1 MRLLRPVLLTLGVGL
16 LVALVVRN
24 DPAAVLAS
32 LGRLS
37 WRFVVILLFPVSL
50 VSLFDAL
57 GWRYAFRRD
66 RVPFVTLVRTRLV
79 GEAFNLVTP
88 TAALGGEVVKAW
100 LLRDRVPLA
109 HSVPSVIIAK
119 TTITLAQGI
128 FLLLGIVL
136 ATFQLGRSPLLL
148 GMQWLLGLE
157 VLALAIFIVVQG
169 RGMVGWSARLLAR
182 LGLPQVGAGT
192 TAARVDRA
200 LRDFYLR
207 APGRLALSIA
217 FHLVAWLLGA
227 VEAYLIL
234 AFLGIPVSLATAT
247 VIEAF
252 GTGIRFATF
261 LVPASIGVQEGGFV
275 VTFVALGLSAADGVT
290 FGLVRRLRELVW
302 IAFGLALFARER
314 REPVVAPPSTV
325 D

>member
-1 MRLLRPVLLTLGVGL
+1 VRLLRPVLLTLGVGL

-109 HSVPSVIIAK
+109 QSVPSVIIAK

-169 RGMVGWSARLLAR
+169 RGMVGWSARL
-182 LGLPQVGAGT
+182 P
-192 TAARVDRA
+192 
-200 LRDFYLR
+200 
-207 APGRLALSIA
+207 APTWGSPRSA
-217 FHLVAWLLGA
+217 
-227 VEAYLIL
+227 
-234 AFLGIPVSLATAT
+234 
-247 VIEAF
+247 
-252 GTGIRFATF
+252 
-261 LVPASIGVQEGGFV
+261 PAPPPPRSIGRCAIS
-275 VTFVALGLSAADGVT
+275 TF
-290 FGLVRRLRELVW
+290 
-302 IAFGLALFARER
+302 
-314 REPVVAPPSTV
+314 APPAGWRSRSRSTSWRGCWARSRRT
-325 D
+325 